1 MRIVFISSSTTLSGG
16 TRQAAYLAK
25 GLAEKGHDVSFLVPK
40 GAEIMEIEPDVDWR
54 TLPDSRLRWKSAID
68 EAVAGSGQ
76 PAVVHAFHNKAV
88 KALAWW
94 GLFRGKRPIITLGHR
109 GVVYRPGNPLPY
121 WSPGVDAF
129 TANSWACA
137 GVLKKIGVSK
147 KRLHVVYN
155 GLPDNRTTPEK
166 TRAEMRGSLGLPHDA
181 KVIGTVA
188 GDKPVKGV
196 EVLIKAF
203 AALTG
208 KPRLVLVGARA
219 ARWSDMLEKLQVS
232 GRAICTGRVEN
243 IADHMQLFD
252 VFVLP
257 SLSESMPNTLIEAIR
272 MGLPAIATR
281 VGGVPELVEENG
293 LLVPSGDHA
302 ALATAMQEIL
312 GHDKR
317 RAAMA
322 AMSRKMAPRFS
333 LEHKVE
339 RSLRVY
345 AQVMESKGVAAAG
358 A

>member
-1 MRIVFISSSTTLSGG
+1 MRIVFISSSTSLSGG

-25 GLAEKGHDVSFLVPK
+25 GLAKKGHVVSFLVPQ
-40 GAEIMEIEPDVDWR
+40 GAEIMEIESGVDWN
-54 TLPDSRLRWKSAID
+54 TLPDSRMRWKNAI
-68 EAVAGSGQ
+68 EKHLSGNNE
-76 PAVVHAFHNKAV
+76 PTVVHAFHNKAV

-137 GVLKKIGVSK
+137 GVLKSIGVSK
-147 KRLHVVYN
+147 KRLHVIYN
-155 GLPDNRTTPEK
+155 GLPDDRTTPEK
-166 TRAEMRGSLGLPHDA
+166 NKAEMRSSLGMPHDA
-181 KVIGTVA
+181 KIIGTVA

-196 EVLIKAF
+196 EILIKAF

-219 ARWSDMLEKLQVS
+219 ARWSEMLEKLQVS
-232 GRAICTGRVEN
+232 GRVICTGRVEN

-252 VFVLP
+252 IFVLP

-272 MGLPAIATR
+272 MGLPVIATE

-293 LLVPSGDHA
+293 LLVQPGDHT
-302 ALATAMQEIL
+302 ALASAMQEIL
-312 GHDKR
+312 ERDKR

-333 LEHKVE
+333 LEHKIE

-345 AQVMESKGVAAAG
+345 AQVMESKGIAATG